1 VTLSLSISRVESIP
15 AVGALPCWEMPVS
28 EEPSTSPR
36 PSPGLAEVGRPDD
49 RIEQA
54 TDDPKLTALLNP
66 KLTPKRGLDLP
77 EGFGN

>member
-15 AVGALPCWEMPVS
+15 AVSAEPCWEIIAS
-28 EEPSTSPR
+28 EEMFTPSWL
-36 PSPGLAEVGRPDD
+36 SPGVAEADRPDE

-66 KLTPKRGLDLP
+66 KLAPKRGLDLS

>member
-15 AVGALPCWEMPVS
+15 AVRAPPCWEITAS
-28 EEPSTSPR
+28 EELVTSPWL
-36 PSPGLAEVGRPDD
+36 SPGLAEADRPDD
-49 RIEQA
+49 RMEQA

-66 KLTPKRGLDLP
+66 KLAPKRGLGLS